1 MTNFYTYR
9 FSEDVQRGRYSNEP
23 GSRYGDRRRRGGRGR
38 HAEPGAPWYGTPY
51 HPDYQFEEDRNIY
64 FRNENSYGDENAWE
78 RQQRWVGEQEGQ
90 HQPRYHSSH
99 PDVSGP
105 YYGVGPRNYRRSD
118 IDIQDDV
125 CELLTQHGK
134 IDAREIEVNV
144 DGGEVTL
151 LGKVSDRFTKRLA
164 EDVALSVQGVWD
176 VHNRLQLAR
185 K

>member
-1 MTNFYTYR
+1 MYSVGAIQTNQAHATETGAEGVGAAGMQ
-9 FSEDVQRGRYSNEP
+9 SQASP
-23 GSRYGDRRRRGGRGR
+23 GMAHPTILIINLKKIATFTFETKTAMVTRMPGNGSSVGLTSRKVNTNPAIIVRIRM
-38 HAEPGAPWYGTPY
+38 
-51 HPDYQFEEDRNIY
+51 
-64 FRNENSYGDENAWE
+64 
-78 RQQRWVGEQEGQ
+78 
-90 HQPRYHSSH
+90 
-99 PDVSGP
+99 SGP
-105 YYGVGPRNYRRSD
+105 YYGVGPHNYRRSD